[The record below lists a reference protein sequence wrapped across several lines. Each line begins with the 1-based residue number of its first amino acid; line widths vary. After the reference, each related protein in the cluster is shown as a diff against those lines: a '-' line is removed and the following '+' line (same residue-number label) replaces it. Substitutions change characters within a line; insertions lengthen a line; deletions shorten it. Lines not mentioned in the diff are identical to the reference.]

1 MSALLEVQDLTVTT
15 STGRR
20 ILDGVSWSLDAGG
33 RLGVVGESGSG
44 KSMTALAV
52 LGLLPDG
59 MRATGRVLLDGED
72 LLALPPRRLARVRG
86 GQVAMVFQEP
96 LTALD
101 PLMTVGRQ
109 ITGPLRL
116 HRGLR
121 GAAAREEAARL
132 ARLVHLDDTERI
144 LGSYP
149 WQLSGGQRQRVALA
163 MALACEPRVLLADE
177 PTTALDVTVQAEVLD
192 LLDHLVDR
200 TGVALVLVTHD
211 LPVVAR
217 VARDLVVMRDGR
229 VVEHTSVAAALA
241 GGEAAYTRELVGAAR
256 AVTGLPG
263 GGPAAGAAGV
273 AAAAARRPAPEEE
286 TR

>member
-1 MSALLEVQDLTVTT
+1 MTAPLLEVRDLTVTT
-15 STGRR
+15 STGRTL
-20 ILDGVSWSLDAGG
+20 LDGVSWSLAAGG

-44 KSMTALAV
+44 KSLTAAAV
-52 LGLLPDG
+52 LGLLPEG
-59 MRATGRVLLDGED
+59 MRATGQVLLDGTD
-72 LLALPPRRLARVRG
+72 LLTLRGRRLDRVRG
-86 GQVAMVFQEP
+86 AEIAMVFQEP

-109 ITGPLRL
+109 IAGPLRL

-121 GAAAREEAARL
+121 GSAAREETARL
-132 ARLVHLDDTERI
+132 ARLVRLDDTERI

-192 LLDHLVDR
+192 LLDDLVDR
-200 TGVALVLVTHD
+200 TGVALVLVSHD
-211 LPVVAR
+211 LPVIAR

-229 VVEHTSVAAALA
+229 VVESTTVADALA
-241 GGEAAYTRELVGAAR
+241 GGEAAYTRELVAAAR
-256 AVTGLPG
+256 AVTTSAPDADRPG
-263 GGPAAGAAGV
+263 DPGATLDPTDPAGG
-273 AAAAARRPAPEEE
+273 AR
-286 TR
+286 

>member
-1 MSALLEVQDLTVTT
+1 MTALLQVEDLAVTT

-52 LGLLPDG
+52 LGLLPEG

-72 LLALPPRRLARVRG
+72 LLTLPPRRLARVRG

-96 LTALD
+96 RTALD
-101 PLMTVGRQ
+101 PFMTVGRQ

-121 GAAAREEAARL
+121 GAAARAEAARL

-192 LLDHLVDR
+192 LLDDLVDR
-200 TGVALVLVTHD
+200 TGVALVFVTHD

-229 VVEHTSVAAALA
+229 VVEHTSVGAALA

-263 GGPAAGAAGV
+263 ATVAPTAANPA
-273 AAAAARRPAPEEE
+273 PAPEEDA
-286 TR
+286 R

>member
-1 MSALLEVQDLTVTT
+1 MTALLSVEDLRVET
-15 STGRR
+15 STGRTL
-20 ILDGVSWSLDAGG
+20 LDGVSWSLDAGG
-33 RLGVVGESGSG
+33 RLGIVGESGSG
-44 KSMTALAV
+44 KSLTALAV
-52 LGLLPDG
+52 LGLLPEG
-59 MRATGRVLLDGED
+59 MRATGRVRLDGTD
-72 LLALPPRRLARVRG
+72 LLTLPPRALGRVRG
-86 GQVAMVFQEP
+86 AQVAMVFQEP

-121 GAAAREEAARL
+121 GSAAREEAARL
-132 ARLVHLDDTERI
+132 ARLVHLTDTERI
-144 LGSYP
+144 LRSYP

-192 LLDHLVDR
+192 LLDDLVDR
-200 TGVALVLVTHD
+200 TGVALAFVSHD

-229 VVEHTSVAAALA
+229 VVERTTVADALA
-241 GGEAAYTRELVGAAR
+241 GGEAAYTRDLVAAAR
-256 AVTGLPG
+256 AVTGLPT
-263 GGPAAGAAGV
+263 PT
-273 AAAAARRPAPEEE
+273 RTTPEDP
-286 TR
+286 R

>member
-1 MSALLEVQDLTVTT
+1 MTALLSVEDLTVTT
-15 STGRR
+15 SAGRTL
-20 ILDGVSWSLDAGG
+20 LDGVSWSLDVGD

-44 KSMTALAV
+44 KSMSALAV
-52 LGLLPDG
+52 LGLLPGG
-59 MRATGRVLLDGED
+59 MRATGRVLLDGTD
-72 LLALPPRRLARVRG
+72 LLTLPPRRLARVRG
-86 GQVAMVFQEP
+86 AQVAMVFQEP

-121 GAAAREEAARL
+121 GTAARDEAARL

-149 WQLSGGQRQRVALA
+149 WQLSGGQRQRVAVA

-192 LLDHLVDR
+192 LLDDLVDR
-200 TGVALVLVTHD
+200 TGVALVFVTHD
-211 LPVVAR
+211 LPVLAR
-217 VARDLVVMRDGR
+217 IARDLVVMRDGR
-229 VVEHTSVAAALA
+229 VVEHTTVAAALA

-256 AVTGLPG
+256 AVTGLPKPGLPTTG
-263 GGPAAGAAGV
+263 G
-273 AAAAARRPAPEEE
+273 